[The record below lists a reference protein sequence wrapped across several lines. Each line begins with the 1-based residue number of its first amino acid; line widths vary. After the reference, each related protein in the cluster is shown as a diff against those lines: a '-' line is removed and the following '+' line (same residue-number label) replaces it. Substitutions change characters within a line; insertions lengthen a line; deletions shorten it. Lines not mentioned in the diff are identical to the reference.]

1 MNAVAGR
8 YDVVIVGAGLSGLM
22 AGRQLAHTGL
32 SVIIIERE
40 PVAGGRLATWRSGS
54 DRADIGAQF
63 FTVRTAE
70 FGAIIEQWLAAG
82 WVKEWSRGWS
92 DGSLLVDRPDGYPRY
107 IADGGF
113 AGLADRLST
122 GLPIHYA
129 TELRVVITDR
139 DRWCVTTADDKQFST
154 HSLILTMPVPQ
165 SLGILNAG
173 GIELPDTTR
182 QALTSI
188 QYGSCLC
195 GVFAVDV
202 DIELPEPG
210 ALQRPGRPVA
220 WVADNRRK
228 GLAST
233 EQILTVHADPIASAK
248 WWAETD
254 ESVSAWMAA
263 ELELLLSR
271 DATFR
276 PVAIKRW
283 PYAVPFSVY
292 PERCLVL
299 RTSAPLILAGDAFD
313 GPRVEGAALSGM
325 AAADALLEALSV
337 RS

>member
-8 YDVVIVGAGLSGLM
+8 YDVVIVGAGLTGLM

-195 GVFAVDV
+195 GVFAADV

>member
-8 YDVVIVGAGLSGLM
+8 TDVVIVGAGLSGLM

-40 PVAGGRLATWRSGS
+40 LVAGGRLATWRSGS
-54 DRADIGAQF
+54 DRADTGAQF

-70 FGAIIEQWLAAG
+70 FDAVVEQWLAAG

-92 DGSLLVDRPDGYPRY
+92 DGSLLGDRWDGHPRY

-113 AGLADRLST
+113 ASLADRLST
-122 GLPIHYA
+122 GLPIRYT
-129 TELRVVITDR
+129 TELRVVTTDS
-139 DRWCVTTADDKQFST
+139 DGWCVTTADGELLYGR
-154 HSLILTMPVPQ
+154 SLILTLPVPQ

-182 QALTSI
+182 EALASI
-188 QYGSCLC
+188 RYGACLC
-195 GVFAVDV
+195 GIFAVDG
-202 DIELPEPG
+202 DLELPEPG
-210 ALQRPGRPVA
+210 ALQRPGRSIA
-220 WVADNRRK
+220 WVADNICK

-248 WWAETD
+248 WWTKTD
-254 ESVSAWMAA
+254 ESVSAWMTA

-271 DATFR
+271 DATFW
-276 PVAIKRW
+276 PIAIKRW
-283 PYAVPFSVY
+283 RYAVPLSVY
-292 PERCLVL
+292 PERCLAL

-313 GPRVEGAALSGM
+313 GPRVEGAALSGL
-325 AAADALLEALSV
+325 AAADALLEALSA
-337 RS
+337 RG